1 MTMLLYH
8 FISQDL
14 EGNICA
20 KYTEDLKKKKKEQ
33 KQNPQ
38 KQTNNNNK
46 TKKPN

>member
-20 KYTEDLKKKKKEQ
+20 KYTEDLKKKTTK
-33 KQNPQ
+33 N
-38 KQTNNNNK
+38 KQTTT
-46 TKKPN
+46 TKQKNQTEQE